1 MTYEGLGE
9 MFEGDFADKYAD
21 KFPLNLMGGKA
32 DPSSL
37 HRPGVRNPIFPSGN
51 LILKC
56 QNNKNGQVKQIC
68 LSVEVDRKSFQR
80 KICLFPAFSQLYL
93 AAGYFRLLISYL
105 IGTWTDSIGTIN
117 KFPGN

>member
-1 MTYEGLGE
+1 MSDWGRCLKVTLQTN
-9 MFEGDFADKYAD
+9 FRSIR
-21 KFPLNLMGGKA
+21 LGGKA

-37 HRPGVRNPIFPSGN
+37 HRPGVRNP
-51 LILKC
+51 
-56 QNNKNGQVKQIC
+56 NNKNGQVKQIC

-80 KICLFPAFSQLYL
+80 KICLFPAISQLYL

-117 KFPGN
+117 IFPGN